1 MDLKNRIM
9 ADLKTAMKQ
18 KDSAVV
24 GTLRLILSSLKNR
37 EIDSKAALSSNDE
50 IVILSSMAK
59 QLKESIAIYETASR
73 DDLVAKEVG
82 QLTIIQGYLP
92 EELSQSEI
100 EDIIDTAIEHLQVN
114 GMAAMGAVM
123 KQIMPKV
130 NGRADGKL
138 VSTLVRT
145 KLTS

>member
-1 MDLKNRIM
+1 M